1 MRIAFGSRLRHWRGQ
16 RKVLVAAWAALFALI
31 GGGLAARFEVL
42 LREFVDTPRPRSEP
56 GSGPTLIPQQTVGQL
71 ALSTARDLIDR
82 GDAAGALAAL
92 DRVQPSEPAYPFA
105 RQLRVEA
112 EAALRAPRVGR

>member
-1 MRIAFGSRLRHWRGQ
+1 LRIGFGGRLRHWRGQ
-16 RKVLVAAWAALFALI
+16 RKVLVAGWAALFAMI

-42 LREFVDTPRPRSEP
+42 LREFVDTPRPHSAP
-56 GSGPTLIPQQTVGQL
+56 ASAPTLIPQQTVGQV
-71 ALSTARDLIDR
+71 ALSTARDLIER
-82 GDAAGALAAL
+82 GDVVGALAAL

-112 EAALRAPRVGR
+112 EAALRAPRVNR

>member
-1 MRIAFGSRLRHWRGQ
+1 LRIAFGSRLRHWRGQ